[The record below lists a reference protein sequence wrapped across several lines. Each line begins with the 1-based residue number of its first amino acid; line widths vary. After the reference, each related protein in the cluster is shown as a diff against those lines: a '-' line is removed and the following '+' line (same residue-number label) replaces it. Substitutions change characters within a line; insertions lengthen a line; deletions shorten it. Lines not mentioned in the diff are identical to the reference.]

1 MLQASG
7 DPDLPEESLR
17 AERGGELGAQDLEGD
32 GPIVP
37 EIVSEID
44 GGHAAASELALDAI
58 AIGQGGREEVGR
70 LGQRGNRRMPYCVRM
85 GYRANGLTVSARCRV
100 RWFSA
105 RLVRGTVAAVVS
117 GILSRADVRAATE
130 AHALAWRPSDRGI

>member
-17 AERGGELGAQDLEGD
+17 AERGGELGAQDLERD

-37 EIVSEID
+37 EVVGEID

-70 LGQRGNRRMPYCVRM
+70 LGQRGNPDAVPCEDGLPSERAVCQRKMP
-85 GYRANGLTVSARCRV
+85 RAVGFCQAGSGH
-100 RWFSA
+100 RWPGS
-105 RLVRGTVAAVVS
+105 
-117 GILSRADVRAATE
+117 
-130 AHALAWRPSDRGI
+130 

>member
-7 DPDLPEESLR
+7 DPDLLEESLG
-17 AERGGELGAQDLEGD
+17 AERGGELGAQDLERD

-37 EIVSEID
+37 EVVGEID

-70 LGQRGNRRMPYCVRM
+70 LGQRGDRRMPYRVRM
-85 GYRANGLTVSARCRV
+85 G
-100 RWFSA
+100 
-105 RLVRGTVAAVVS
+105 
-117 GILSRADVRAATE
+117 
-130 AHALAWRPSDRGI
+130 RPSERAVCQRKMPRTVGFCQAGSAACAG